1 MEKRD
6 WLTTT
11 NDPVIQEGVRK
22 KIEALQLFEK
32 EIPAVFI
39 VHDLSDFSV
48 VYMSQRGL
56 DFLGVQ
62 LEDVRLGNKEY
73 HDRYFNPEDAQT
85 YVPKVVSLIERN
97 NDELVSFFQQVRPSV
112 HHEWSWYLSSTKIFL
127 RDNQGKPLL
136 TITMAVPMAPE
147 HHFIG
152 KIDRLLEENYFL
164 LRNQKIFASLTTRE
178 KEVLK
183 LMALSVNSSEIAER
197 LHISEATANTHRRNV
212 RSKINAQ
219 SNYDITRF
227 AQAFNLI

>member
-11 NDPVIQEGVRK
+11 NDPVVQESVRK

-32 EIPAVFI
+32 EIPAVFV

-73 HDRYFNPEDAQT
+73 HARYFNPEDAQT
-85 YVPKVVSLIERN
+85 YVPKILNLIERN
-97 NDELVSFFQQVRPSV
+97 NGELVSFFQQVRPSV
-112 HHEWSWYLSSTKIFL
+112 HHEWSWYLSSAKIFL
-127 RDNQGKPLL
+127 RDNEGKPLL
-136 TITMAVPMAPE
+136 TITMAVPVTADHP
-147 HHFIG
+147 FVG
-152 KIDRLLEENYFL
+152 KIDRLLEENNFL
-164 LRNQKIFASLTTRE
+164 LRNQKIFASLTPRE

-183 LMALSVNSSEIAER
+183 LMALSVNSTAIAEK